1 MVSYFRIAYCRDILV
16 GGPRKNTQYLK
27 IKSDLR
33 DDIRFV
39 EASLSDTVNMG
50 FL

>member
-1 MVSYFRIAYCRDILV
+1 MVSYIRIAYCSDILAE
-16 GGPRKNTQYLK
+16 GPRKYAQYLK

-39 EASLSDTVNMG
+39 EVSLSDTVNTG
-50 FL
+50 FS